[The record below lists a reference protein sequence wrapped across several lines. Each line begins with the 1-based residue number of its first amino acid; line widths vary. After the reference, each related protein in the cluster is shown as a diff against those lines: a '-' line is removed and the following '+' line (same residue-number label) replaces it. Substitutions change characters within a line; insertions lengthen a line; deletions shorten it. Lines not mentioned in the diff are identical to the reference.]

1 MAKYNKQTV
10 QILCNYIREGDSQ
23 QLACKKAG
31 IGHSAFYDWL
41 NSKPEF
47 AEVVQKAKD
56 EFQATI
62 TGKLEA
68 TLWKRA
74 MGYEVTETE
83 TEYVSD
89 ANGNP
94 KIKSQKTK
102 VKHIQPDTG
111 ALIFALTN
119 VAPEKWINR
128 QRVEAQVTKEIK
140 EQEHDYYFEDLPKN
154 MLFEIADSLQ
164 SGEYE
169 RIKNGKGL
177 TDGSTQEK
185 DKG

>member
-10 QILCNYIREGDSQ
+10 EAICAFIRDGDSQ
-23 QLACKKAG
+23 RLACKKAG
-31 IGHSAFYDWL
+31 IGESTFFDWVKL
-41 NSKPEF
+41 KPEF
-47 AEVVQKAKD
+47 SEKIKKAKE

-68 TLWKRA
+68 TLWKKA

-83 TEYVSD
+83 TEYVTD
-89 ANGNP
+89 KEGNQ

-119 VAPEKWINR
+119 VAPEKWVNK
-128 QRVEAQVTKEIK
+128 QKVETQETKAPADQTHEY
-140 EQEHDYYFEDLPKN
+140 HFEDLPDDV
-154 MLFEIADSLQ
+154 LFGMADKLQ
-164 SGEYE
+164 AGEYD
-169 RIKNGKGL
+169 RI
-177 TDGSTQEK
+177 QAEK
-185 DKG
+185 QGETEKEDSSI

>member
-1 MAKYNKQTV
+1 MAKYNKQIV
-10 QILCNYIREGDSQ
+10 EAICGFIRDGDSQ
-23 QLACKKAG
+23 KLACKKVG
-31 IGHSAFYDWL
+31 IGDSTFHDWIKA
-41 NSKPEF
+41 KPEF
-47 AEVVQKAKD
+47 AERIKKAKD

-94 KIKSQKTK
+94 KIKNQKTK

-119 VAPEKWINR
+119 VAPEKWVNK
-128 QRVEAQVTKEIK
+128 QKVETHEIRKEADN
-140 EQEHDYYFEDLPKN
+140 ERAYHFEDLPEDV
-154 MLFEIADSLQ
+154 LFDIADKLQ
-164 SGEYE
+164 TAEFD
-169 RIKNGKGL
+169 RIQREKNG
-177 TDGSTQEK
+177 EK
-185 DKG
+185 ESC